1 MFAFRCLT
9 GPFLTTPPNF
19 KSIAFHLAE
28 FEPFSRFSY
37 YRSAAIL
44 FSQNSEFLPS
54 VTFIG
59 PFSSFPPIC
68 ESISFNFAEIWR
80 SGVFDLQCILSR
92 ASNVNGQGR
101 IQLPA
106 YGFLIVLHSYYGFT
120 GHRLA
125 TIHFRDTQTDRHTHM
140 HTHTHRSTIAVY
152 PIYYVNGHK
161 KIRGYSIAFNNSY

>member
-1 MFAFRCLT
+1 MTLT
-9 GPFLTTPPNF
+9 LAVPSSTTTLQLPTQIR
-19 KSIAFHLAE
+19 KSIYFYLAE
-28 FEPFSRFSY
+28 FQPLLWFSY

-80 SGVFDLQCILSR
+80 SEVFDLQCILSR

-101 IQLPA
+101 VQLPA
-106 YGFLIVLHSYYGFT
+106 YGFLIVLHSYYGST

-125 TIHFRDTQTDRHTHM
+125 TIHFRDTQTDTHA
-140 HTHTHRSTIAVY
+140 HTHTQIYDSSISHLLRKRS
-152 PIYYVNGHK
+152 
-161 KIRGYSIAFNNSY
+161 